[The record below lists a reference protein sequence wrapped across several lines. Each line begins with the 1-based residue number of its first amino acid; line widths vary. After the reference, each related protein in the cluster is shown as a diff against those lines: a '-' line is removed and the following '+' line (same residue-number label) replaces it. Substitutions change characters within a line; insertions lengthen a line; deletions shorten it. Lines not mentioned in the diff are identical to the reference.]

1 METLNTVLVAL
12 GLGDRVKG
20 ARVAA
25 VAVLMAFPGWLAL
38 AIVLSLGARR

>member
-1 METLNTVLVAL
+1 MNTLDTVLVAL

-25 VAVLMAFPGWLAL
+25 FAVLMAFPGWLAL
-38 AIVLSLGARR
+38 AIVLTMGPGR